1 MSDDKRPQSPDQ
13 DKASPKGDEQTKPLE
28 PPKLGEEQR
37 GGKGPWKTKGEN

>member
-1 MSDDKRPQSPDQ
+1 MSDDKQQQRLHQE
-13 DKASPKGDEQTKPLE
+13 KRSPKSDQQTKPLE